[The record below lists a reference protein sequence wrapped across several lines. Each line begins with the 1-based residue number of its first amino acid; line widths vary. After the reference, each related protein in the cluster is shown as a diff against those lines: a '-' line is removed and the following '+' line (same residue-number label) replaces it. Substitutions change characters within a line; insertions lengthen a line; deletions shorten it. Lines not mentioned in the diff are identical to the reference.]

1 MYPTTHGKA
10 ARKDVEIVLDL
21 LNRAYPVSDAL
32 REEFYT
38 HLVSLQL
45 AKGDTLVEEGDRC
58 HYMYFIL
65 EGALMGH
72 ATHKGKKI
80 TTYISVEN
88 EFVSSI
94 SGLYGL
100 QPTRE
105 GIVAIE
111 PTRLVALANEVMLAL
126 FEKHFD
132 FNYIFRVFVQKYY
145 QDAQERA
152 HIIRVGNAKERFLYF
167 MQTNPGYIDRLPLE
181 NAASLL
187 DIKPHTLAK
196 IRRQHTLS
204 VQKSAGTERLC
215 RQLEKYLRES
225 QAYTEKNISLA
236 SLAAALEITTHKLSS
251 LLNSHYQLNFVDFI
265 NTYRI
270 NHIKEQMVLPE
281 NMQSYTIEAL
291 AYDAGFSSR
300 SAFYSS
306 FKKLTGKSPVEY
318 AQGFG
323 R

>member
-1 MYPTTHGKA
+1 MSPTTHEKA
-10 ARKDVEIVLDL
+10 ARKDVEIVLSL
-21 LNRAYPVSDAL
+21 FNLAYPVSEAL

-38 HLVSLQL
+38 HVVSLQL
-45 AKGDTLVEEGDRC
+45 AKSDTLVEEGDRC

-100 QPTRE
+100 HPTRE
-105 GIVAIE
+105 GIIAIE
-111 PTRLVALANEVMLAL
+111 PTSLLALSNEVMLAL

-132 FNYIFRVFVQKYY
+132 FNYIFRVIVQKYY

-167 MQTNPGYIDRLPLE
+167 MQTNPGYIERLPPE

-187 DIKPHTLAK
+187 NMKPHTLAK
-196 IRRQHTLS
+196 IRKQHTLS
-204 VQKSAGTERLC
+204 VQKSAETERLC
-215 RQLEKYLRES
+215 RQLEKYLLES
-225 QAYTEKNISLA
+225 QVYADKKINLA
-236 SLAAALEITTHKLSS
+236 SLAAMLEITPHKLSS

-270 NHIKEQMVLPE
+270 IRIKEQMVLPQ

-318 AQGFG
+318 AQNLE